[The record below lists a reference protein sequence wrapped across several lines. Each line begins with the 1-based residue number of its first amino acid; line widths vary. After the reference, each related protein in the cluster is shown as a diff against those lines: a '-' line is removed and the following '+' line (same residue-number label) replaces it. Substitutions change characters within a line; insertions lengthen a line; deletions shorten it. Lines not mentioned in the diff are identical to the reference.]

1 MIVPDIKAIDNPTEK
16 YAVQPIP
23 MDEIFH
29 DSDFNCRGRIA
40 PIDVIDLAKDIAER
54 GLDQPIV
61 LKPFTDPAKPK
72 LKYKIVAGHR
82 RHMAFK
88 VNNSTHIPAYVRPDL
103 TELQARM
110 LNLRENL
117 HREELNVKQE
127 AHALKFFLDYKQ
139 GETERNLFTEADLSD
154 IFGQSRGW
162 VQIRK
167 LVLDLPESIQDE
179 AAAGLLTQEQIR
191 TVAKIKNKNDQ
202 FELVRKIKERKL
214 KGEKI
219 KLTPSVKRPSDVMK
233 AKERKKPE
241 IEEMM
246 GIIYD
251 IIGPGLATRFGAW
264 CAGNISTVALYS
276 SIQQHCEENDLPF
289 KMPQFINNALLGI
302 VDRRGEDSVGII
314 GSQKKS

>member
-1 MIVPDIKAIDNPTEK
+1 MIVPDIKAVDNPADK
-16 YAVQPIP
+16 YAVQQIP
-23 MDEIFH
+23 MAEIFH
-29 DSDFNCRGRIA
+29 DADFNCRGRIA

-61 LKPFTDPAKPK
+61 LKPYEDKANPK

-88 VNNSTHIPAYVRPDL
+88 VNNAETIPAYVRPDL

-117 HREELNVKQE
+117 HRVDLNVKQE
-127 AHALKFFLDYKQ
+127 AHALKFFLDYKEQ
-139 GETERNLFTEADLSD
+139 GRHLFTEAELSE

-191 TVAKIKNKNDQ
+191 TVAKIKNKQDQ

-214 KGEKI
+214 RGEKV
-219 KLTPSVKRPSDVMK
+219 KLTPSVKRPSDVLK

-276 SIQQHCEENDLPF
+276 SLQQHCEENDIPF

-314 GSQKKS
+314 GSAKKS